1 MASYSC
7 NGIQIE
13 AETFG
18 DSKDPCLLLIMG
30 LGMQLTAWH
39 EGFCRMLAEDG
50 FYVVRF
56 DNRDVGLSTHFEE
69 HGRPMV
75 PMLLFQKFIGL
86 TPKAPYTLKEMA
98 ADTVA
103 LLDQMKIKQ
112 AHVVGA
118 SMGGMIAQAL
128 AIAYPERVLSL
139 TSIMSTTGARALPG
153 PTAQARRALLQPV
166 PKQANNKT
174 AEGIQLLV
182 DGYVKTFSVIG
193 SQKFLPKNDQ
203 EMSVFRA
210 RISNNIKR
218 SYRPWGV
225 ARQMAAILGSPD
237 RTSGLRKLSMKS
249 LVIHGR
255 EDPLVQPVCGEA
267 TARAIP
273 NARLEMIADMAHD
286 LPEPLWRKISSLIS
300 EHAHSAPGRA
310 TGG

>member
-18 DSKDPCLLLIMG
+18 DPKDPCLLLIMG

-56 DNRDVGLSTHFEE
+56 DNRDVGLSTHFEQ

-98 ADTVA
+98 VDTVA
-103 LLDQMKIKQ
+103 LLDQMKIQQ
-112 AHVVGA
+112 AHVIGA

-128 AIAYPERVLSL
+128 AIEYPERVLSL
-139 TSIMSTTGARALPG
+139 TSIMSTTGARSLPG

-237 RTSGLRKLSMKS
+237 RTSGLRKLSVKS
-249 LVIHGR
+249 LVIHGM

-267 TARAIP
+267 TAQAIP

-286 LPEPLWRKISSLIS
+286 LPEPLWRKISRLIS
-300 EHAHSAPGRA
+300 EHAHSAPSRA
-310 TGG
+310 TGA

>member
-18 DSKDPCLLLIMG
+18 KASDPCLLLIMG

-56 DNRDVGLSTHFEE
+56 DNRDVGLSTHFESF
-69 HGRPMV
+69 GRPTIPV
-75 PMLLFQKFIGL
+75 LMLQKFLGF
-86 TPKAPYTLKEMA
+86 TPKAPYTLKDMA
-98 ADTVA
+98 ADSVA
-103 LLDQMKIKQ
+103 LLDQMGIQK
-112 AHVVGA
+112 AHIVGA
-118 SMGGMIAQAL
+118 SMGGMIAQEL
-128 AIAYPERVLSL
+128 AIRFPKRVLSL

-153 PTAQARRALLQPV
+153 PTSLARRALLQSV

-174 AEGIQLLV
+174 AQGIEILV

-193 SQKFLPKNDQ
+193 SKKFLPQNDQ
-203 EMSVFRA
+203 DMSVFRA
-210 RISNNIKR
+210 RISSNIKR

-225 ARQMAAILGSPD
+225 ARQLAAILGSSD
-237 RTSGLRKLSMKS
+237 RTPNLKQLSVSS

-255 EDPLVQPVCGEA
+255 EDPLVQPACGEA
-267 TARAIP
+267 TAKAIP
-273 NARLEMIADMAHD
+273 NAKLEMIADMAHD
-286 LPEPLWRKISSLIS
+286 LPEPLWQKISGLITS
-300 EHAHSAPGRA
+300 HANSVPRA
-310 TGG
+310 A